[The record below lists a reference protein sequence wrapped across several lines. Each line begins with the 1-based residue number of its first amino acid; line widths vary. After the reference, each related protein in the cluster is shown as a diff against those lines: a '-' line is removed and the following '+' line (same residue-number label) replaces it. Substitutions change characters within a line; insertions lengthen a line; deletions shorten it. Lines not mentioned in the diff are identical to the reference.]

1 MAAVQ
6 VQLPTTLRSLV
17 GGVRSVEA
25 QGSTISEVLRDLVAQ
40 HAKLAP
46 HLYGPDG
53 RRRTNVAVYVNDEDT
68 RYRERDETPV
78 TEGDVVELIPA
89 IAGGAASTTAPPPVA
104 PAPLSKQQLHR
115 YSRHLLLP
123 EVGVVGQK
131 RLLDA
136 KVLLVGAGGLGA
148 PAALY
153 LTAAGVG
160 TIGLVDFDRV
170 EVSNL
175 QRQILYGSKDVGHPK
190 LAAAKDRLSDLNP
203 DVTVVAHEE
212 RLTRE
217 NAFDT
222 LRPYDVVVDGTD
234 NFATRYL
241 VNDACVL
248 LGKPT
253 VYGSIYRFE
262 GQATVF
268 DAARGPCYRCLYP
281 EPPPPELVP
290 SCAEAGVLGV
300 LPGII
305 GTIQAIETVK
315 RLLDRGDSL
324 VGRLLLFDALAMR
337 FREVKLRKNP
347 DCVLCGTHP
356 TQTELI
362 DYPAFCGV
370 RADAHPL
377 DGGIPQISVEQLSA
391 RLRAGEHPLLLD
403 VREPEEWDIAH
414 LPDATLIPLDDLPE
428 RVTELARATELVV
441 YCKSGARSSGAAR
454 LLIDLGFNSVR
465 HLAGGIDAWARR
477 IDPEMPRY

>member
-1 MAAVQ
+1 MATVE
-6 VQLPTTLRSLV
+6 VELPSPLRSLI
-17 GGVRSVEA
+17 GGAKSVEA
-25 QGSTISEVLRDLVAQ
+25 RGGTISEVLKDLVAR
-40 HAKLAP
+40 HATLEP
-46 HLYGPDG
+46 HLFGSDG
-53 RRRTNVAVYVNDEDT
+53 RRRPGIAVYLNEEDV
-68 RYRERDETPV
+68 RYRERDQTSV
-78 TEGDVVELIPA
+78 SDGDVVALIPA
-89 IAGGAASTTAPPPVA
+89 IAGGAEATASTAVTDLP
-104 PAPLSKQQLHR
+104 PLSNHQLHR

-123 EVGVVGQK
+123 EVGVAGQK
-131 RLLDA
+131 RLLHA

-190 LAAAKDRLSDLNP
+190 LVAAKERLSDLNP
-203 DVTVVAHEE
+203 DVKIVAHEE

-217 NAFDT
+217 NAFET

-248 LGKPT
+248 LGKPAM
-253 VYGSIYRFE
+253 YGSIYRFE

-268 DAARGPCYRCLYP
+268 DARRGPCYRCLYP

-315 RLLDRGDSL
+315 HLLQRGDTL
-324 VGRLLLFDALAMR
+324 VGRLLLFDAMAMR

-347 DCVLCGTHP
+347 DCVICGTHP

-370 RADAHPL
+370 RTDPL
-377 DGGIPQISVEQLSA
+377 PMAGTLPQMSVEQLAA
-391 RLRAGEHPLLLD
+391 RLQEGDHPLLLD
-403 VREPEEWDIAH
+403 VREPEEWEIAH
-414 LPDATLIPLDDLPE
+414 LPEATLIPLDELPQ
-428 RVTELARATELVV
+428 RVTELTRASELVV
-441 YCKSGARSSGAAR
+441 YCKSGNRSSQAAKM
-454 LLIDLGFNSVR
+454 LLDLGFNNVR
-465 HLAGGIDAWARR
+465 NLTGGIDAWARR